1 MGFDALALQLLNGL
15 SHATT
20 LFLMASGLTLIF
32 GVTRIVNFA
41 HGSFFMLGALWSAHA
56 VTHGWPAMAESAW
69 GYGAVILM
77 GACLAALLGAA
88 TEVLLLKR
96 MRHAPQLYQLV
107 ATFGLT
113 LALHDAMRWYFGPE
127 EVFAP
132 RFPGLKGAIAL
143 GESYFPTWQLFT
155 LALGPLVWLGLH
167 LLLTRTLWGQR
178 VKAATQDRDMLDAL
192 GVNPAPLML
201 GVVMLGCGL
210 AGLAGALQLPREP
223 AHLQMDVNVVVET
236 FVVVVTG
243 GLGSIGGAFAAA
255 VLIGV
260 IHALGLS
267 FFPQATLVLVFLTMA
282 VVLVWRPQ
290 GLAGSAVHAEQR
302 ETVPVFSLWPFG
314 HAGRAVFVATL
325 VALSVMAWGQGDYG
339 RSLAEDVMV
348 MMLFGLSLQW
358 MMALGGLVSFGHAAF
373 FALGAYG
380 AALAH
385 LQAGAGLALALA
397 AGMALALLVALVFG
411 ALVVRSS
418 GVYLAMLS
426 LALAQ
431 MVWAGATQWVTLTGG
446 DNGLIGLR
454 LIDPVQR
461 PVWDALL
468 VAGVLLALA
477 GMARVAASG
486 RGAALQALR
495 DAPLRAAASGLPV
508 PALRYQVFVG
518 SATLAGLAGGL
529 WAAFKGAVFPSVA
542 SVATSVDAL
551 LVILL
556 GGVHQLWGAA
566 VGSALLVWG
575 GAELGQGLDYWR
587 GVLGLVIMAVMVL
600 APSGVLGGLQRGL
613 ARWGKAKVRGSNPAS
628 PLSPPSLVSSLKA
641 AGSADSA
648 STATPW
654 PQAALQVRGLAKHF
668 GGVRALDGV
677 DFEVLSGQCV
687 ALIGPNGA
695 GKSTCFACLAGQ
707 HMPTAGQVFWQGQSL
722 LGQTPAKRQ
731 RLGVARTFQV
741 AQTFEALTVLQNIQL
756 VLRHS
761 APLAWWDRLS
771 QRQPERALQLA
782 SQVGLQSVVDASVA
796 DLPYGAKKRLE
807 LAMALAGL
815 PDAGPA
821 LLLLDEPAAGLALAE
836 RADMMALVRQVAA
849 QGVTVLYT
857 EHNMD
862 AVFGVADR
870 VLVLMQG
877 RLVADGTPEAVA
889 QNPQVRER
897 YLGFDFDMKD
907 LQHAGS

>member
-1 MGFDALALQLLNGL
+1 LGFEALALQLLNGL

-56 VTHGWPAMAESAW
+56 VTNWWPDMAGTAW
-69 GYGAVILM
+69 GYGAVMLM
-77 GACLAALLGAA
+77 GAGVAAVLGGL
-88 TEVLLLKR
+88 TEVLLLRR

-113 LALHDAMRWYFGPE
+113 LALHDAMRWYFGPV

-132 RFPGLKGAIAL
+132 RFPGLTGAIQL

-178 VKAATQDRDMLDAL
+178 VKAATQDREMLAAL

-243 GLGSIGGAFAAA
+243 GLGSIGGAFVAA

-290 GLAGSAVHAEQR
+290 GLAGSAAHAEQR
-302 ETVPVFSLWPFG
+302 ESVPVFALWPV
-314 HAGRAVFVATL
+314 ALWGRALFVATFVGL
-325 VALSVMAWGQGDYG
+325 TLLAWGQGDYG

-380 AALAH
+380 AALSH
-385 LQAGAGLALALA
+385 LHWGAGLLAALA
-397 AGMALALLVALVFG
+397 AGMALAMAAALAFG
-411 ALVVRSS
+411 ALLVRSS

-431 MVWAGATQWVTLTGG
+431 VIWAGATQWVGLTGG

-454 LIDPVQR
+454 LIGPESR
-461 PVWDALL
+461 ALWGAAL
-468 VAGVLLALA
+468 GVFMLLALA
-477 GMARVAASG
+477 GMARVARSS
-486 RGAALQALR
+486 RGGALQAVR

-508 PALRYQVFVG
+508 QVLRYQVFVG

-542 SVATSVDAL
+542 SVAMSVDAL

-556 GGVHQLWGAA
+556 GGVHQLWGSA

-587 GVLGLVIMAVMVL
+587 GALGLVIMLVMVL
-600 APSGVLGGLQRGL
+600 APSGVLGGLQSL
-613 ARWGKAKVRGSNPAS
+613 WVRWR
-628 PLSPPSLVSSLKA
+628 
-641 AGSADSA
+641 AG
-648 STATPW
+648 
-654 PQAALQVRGLAKHF
+654 RKG
-668 GGVRALDGV
+668 
-677 DFEVLSGQCV
+677 
-687 ALIGPNGA
+687 
-695 GKSTCFACLAGQ
+695 
-707 HMPTAGQVFWQGQSL
+707 
-722 LGQTPAKRQ
+722 
-731 RLGVARTFQV
+731 
-741 AQTFEALTVLQNIQL
+741 
-756 VLRHS
+756 
-761 APLAWWDRLS
+761 
-771 QRQPERALQLA
+771 
-782 SQVGLQSVVDASVA
+782 
-796 DLPYGAKKRLE
+796 
-807 LAMALAGL
+807 ALA
-815 PDAGPA
+815 
-821 LLLLDEPAAGLALAE
+821 
-836 RADMMALVRQVAA
+836 
-849 QGVTVLYT
+849 
-857 EHNMD
+857 
-862 AVFGVADR
+862 
-870 VLVLMQG
+870 
-877 RLVADGTPEAVA
+877 
-889 QNPQVRER
+889 
-897 YLGFDFDMKD
+897 
-907 LQHAGS
+907 

>member
-1 MGFDALALQLLNGL
+1 MGLETLALQLLNGL

-56 VTHGWPAMAESAW
+56 VTNWWPAMAGTAW
-69 GYGAVILM
+69 GYGAVMLM
-77 GACLAALLGAA
+77 GAGVAALLGAV

-113 LALHDAMRWYFGPE
+113 LALHDAMRWYFGPV

-132 RFPGLKGAIAL
+132 RFPGLTGAVQL

-155 LALGPLVWLGLH
+155 LVLGPLVWLGLH
-167 LLLTRTLWGQR
+167 LLLTRTRWGQR
-178 VKAATQDRDMLDAL
+178 VKAATQDREMLDAL

-267 FFPQATLVLVFLTMA
+267 FFPQATLVLVFLTMT
-282 VVLVWRPQ
+282 VVLIWRPQ
-290 GLAGSAVHAEQR
+290 GLAGSAVHVEQR
-302 ETVPVFSLWPFG
+302 ENVPVFALWPVAVWGQALFV
-314 HAGRAVFVATL
+314 AVFVGLTL
-325 VALSVMAWGQGDYG
+325 LAWGQGDYG

-373 FALGAYG
+373 FGLGAYG
-380 AALAH
+380 AALSH
-385 LQAGAGLALALA
+385 LHWGAGLLTALA
-397 AGMALALLVALVFG
+397 AGMALAMAAALAFG
-411 ALVVRSS
+411 ALLVRSS

-431 MVWAGATQWVTLTGG
+431 VIWAGATQWVGLTGG

-454 LIDPVQR
+454 LIGPESR
-461 PVWDALL
+461 ALWGAVL
-468 VAGVLLALA
+468 GVFMLLALA
-477 GMARVAASG
+477 GMARVARSS
-486 RGAALQALR
+486 RGGALQALR
-495 DAPLRAAASGLPV
+495 DAPQRAAASGLPV
-508 PALRYQVFVG
+508 QALRYQVFVG

-542 SVATSVDAL
+542 SVAMSVDAL

-575 GAELGQGLDYWR
+575 GAELGRGLDYWR
-587 GVLGLVIMAVMVL
+587 GVLGLVIMLVMVL
-600 APSGVLGGLQRGL
+600 APSGVLGGLQSL
-613 ARWGKAKVRGSNPAS
+613 VARWRFSRK
-628 PLSPPSLVSSLKA
+628 
-641 AGSADSA
+641 
-648 STATPW
+648 
-654 PQAALQVRGLAKHF
+654 
-668 GGVRALDGV
+668 
-677 DFEVLSGQCV
+677 
-687 ALIGPNGA
+687 GA
-695 GKSTCFACLAGQ
+695 
-707 HMPTAGQVFWQGQSL
+707 W
-722 LGQTPAKRQ
+722 
-731 RLGVARTFQV
+731 
-741 AQTFEALTVLQNIQL
+741 
-756 VLRHS
+756 
-761 APLAWWDRLS
+761 
-771 QRQPERALQLA
+771 
-782 SQVGLQSVVDASVA
+782 
-796 DLPYGAKKRLE
+796 
-807 LAMALAGL
+807 
-815 PDAGPA
+815 
-821 LLLLDEPAAGLALAE
+821 
-836 RADMMALVRQVAA
+836 
-849 QGVTVLYT
+849 
-857 EHNMD
+857 
-862 AVFGVADR
+862 
-870 VLVLMQG
+870 
-877 RLVADGTPEAVA
+877 
-889 QNPQVRER
+889 
-897 YLGFDFDMKD
+897 
-907 LQHAGS
+907 

>member
-1 MGFDALALQLLNGL
+1 LGFEALALQLLNGL

-56 VTHGWPAMAESAW
+56 VTNWWPDMAGTAL
-69 GYGAVILM
+69 GYGTVILM
-77 GACLAALLGAA
+77 GACVAALLGAV

-113 LALHDAMRWYFGPE
+113 LALHDAMRWFFGPE

-132 RFPGLKGAIAL
+132 RFPGLKGAIQL

-178 VKAATQDRDMLDAL
+178 VKAATQDREMLDAL

-223 AHLQMDVNVVVET
+223 ANLQMDVNVVVET

-290 GLAGSAVHAEQR
+290 GLAGSAAHAEQR
-302 ETVPVFSLWPFG
+302 ETIPVFALWPVAG
-314 HAGRAVFVATL
+314 WGRAVFVLAFVGLTL
-325 VALSVMAWGQGDYG
+325 LAWGQGDYG

-380 AALAH
+380 AALSH
-385 LQAGAGLALALA
+385 LHWGAGLPAALA
-397 AGMALALLVALVFG
+397 AGMTLALAVALAFG

-431 MVWAGATQWVTLTGG
+431 MIWAGATQWVDLTGG

-454 LIDPVQR
+454 LIAPESR
-461 PVWDALL
+461 ALWDAALC
-468 VAGVLLALA
+468 GFMLLALA
-477 GMARVAASG
+477 GMARVARSS
-486 RGAALQALR
+486 RGAALQAVR

-508 PALRYQVFVG
+508 QALRYQVFVG

-542 SVATSVDAL
+542 SVAMSVDAL

-556 GGVHQLWGAA
+556 GGVHQLWGSA

-575 GAELGQGLDYWR
+575 GAALGQGLDYWR
-587 GVLGLVIMAVMVL
+587 GVLGLVIMLVMVL
-600 APSGVLGGLQRGL
+600 APSGVLGAVQHLL
-613 ARWGKAKVRGSNPAS
+613 ARRTTSPNAS
-628 PLSPPSLVSSLKA
+628 STPTEGA
-641 AGSADSA
+641 A
-648 STATPW
+648 
-654 PQAALQVRGLAKHF
+654 
-668 GGVRALDGV
+668 
-677 DFEVLSGQCV
+677 
-687 ALIGPNGA
+687 
-695 GKSTCFACLAGQ
+695 
-707 HMPTAGQVFWQGQSL
+707 
-722 LGQTPAKRQ
+722 
-731 RLGVARTFQV
+731 
-741 AQTFEALTVLQNIQL
+741 
-756 VLRHS
+756 
-761 APLAWWDRLS
+761 
-771 QRQPERALQLA
+771 
-782 SQVGLQSVVDASVA
+782 
-796 DLPYGAKKRLE
+796 
-807 LAMALAGL
+807 
-815 PDAGPA
+815 
-821 LLLLDEPAAGLALAE
+821 
-836 RADMMALVRQVAA
+836 
-849 QGVTVLYT
+849 
-857 EHNMD
+857 
-862 AVFGVADR
+862 
-870 VLVLMQG
+870 
-877 RLVADGTPEAVA
+877 
-889 QNPQVRER
+889 
-897 YLGFDFDMKD
+897 
-907 LQHAGS
+907 

>member
-1 MGFDALALQLLNGL
+1 
-15 SHATT
+15 
-20 LFLMASGLTLIF
+20 MASGLTLIF

-56 VTHGWPAMAESAW
+56 VTNWWPDMAGTAL
-69 GYGAVILM
+69 GYGTVILM
-77 GACLAALLGAA
+77 GACVAALLGAV

-113 LALHDAMRWYFGPE
+113 LALHDAMRWFFGPE

-132 RFPGLKGAIAL
+132 RFPGLKGAIQL

-178 VKAATQDRDMLDAL
+178 VKAATQDREMLDAL

-223 AHLQMDVNVVVET
+223 ANLQMDVNVVVET

-290 GLAGSAVHAEQR
+290 GLAGSAAHAEQR
-302 ETVPVFSLWPFG
+302 ETIPVFALWPVAG
-314 HAGRAVFVATL
+314 WGRAVFVLAFVGLTL
-325 VALSVMAWGQGDYG
+325 LAWGQGDYG

-380 AALAH
+380 AALSH
-385 LQAGAGLALALA
+385 LHWGAGLPAALA
-397 AGMALALLVALVFG
+397 AGMTLALAVALAFG

-431 MVWAGATQWVTLTGG
+431 MIWAGATQWVDLTGG

-454 LIDPVQR
+454 LIAPESR
-461 PVWDALL
+461 ALWDAALC
-468 VAGVLLALA
+468 GFMLLALA
-477 GMARVAASG
+477 GMARVARSS
-486 RGAALQALR
+486 RGAALQAVR

-508 PALRYQVFVG
+508 QALRYQVFVG

-542 SVATSVDAL
+542 SVAMSVDAL

-556 GGVHQLWGAA
+556 GGVHQLWGSA

-575 GAELGQGLDYWR
+575 GAALGQGLDYWR
-587 GVLGLVIMAVMVL
+587 GVLGLVIMLVMVL
-600 APSGVLGGLQRGL
+600 APSGVLGAVQQLL
-613 ARWGKAKVRGSNPAS
+613 ARRTTSPNAS
-628 PLSPPSLVSSLKA
+628 STPTEGA
-641 AGSADSA
+641 A
-648 STATPW
+648 
-654 PQAALQVRGLAKHF
+654 
-668 GGVRALDGV
+668 
-677 DFEVLSGQCV
+677 
-687 ALIGPNGA
+687 
-695 GKSTCFACLAGQ
+695 
-707 HMPTAGQVFWQGQSL
+707 
-722 LGQTPAKRQ
+722 
-731 RLGVARTFQV
+731 
-741 AQTFEALTVLQNIQL
+741 
-756 VLRHS
+756 
-761 APLAWWDRLS
+761 
-771 QRQPERALQLA
+771 
-782 SQVGLQSVVDASVA
+782 
-796 DLPYGAKKRLE
+796 
-807 LAMALAGL
+807 
-815 PDAGPA
+815 
-821 LLLLDEPAAGLALAE
+821 
-836 RADMMALVRQVAA
+836 
-849 QGVTVLYT
+849 
-857 EHNMD
+857 
-862 AVFGVADR
+862 
-870 VLVLMQG
+870 
-877 RLVADGTPEAVA
+877 
-889 QNPQVRER
+889 
-897 YLGFDFDMKD
+897 
-907 LQHAGS
+907 

>member
-1 MGFDALALQLLNGL
+1 LGFEALALQLLNGL

-56 VTHGWPAMAESAW
+56 VTNWWPDMADTAW

-77 GACLAALLGAA
+77 GAFVAALLGAL

-113 LALHDAMRWYFGPE
+113 LALHEAMRWFFGPE

-132 RFPGLKGAIAL
+132 RFPGLKGAIEL
-143 GESYFPTWQLFT
+143 GESFFPTWQLFT
-155 LALGPLVWLGLH
+155 LVLGPLVWLGLH

-178 VKAATQDRDMLDAL
+178 VKAATQDREMLDAL

-290 GLAGSAVHAEQR
+290 GLAGTAAHAEQR
-302 ETVPVFSLWPFG
+302 ESVPVFALWPVGTWGQALFVL
-314 HAGRAVFVATL
+314 VFVGLTL
-325 VALSVMAWGQGDYG
+325 LAWGQGDYG

-380 AALAH
+380 AALSH
-385 LQAGAGLALALA
+385 LHWGAGLTAALA
-397 AGMALALLVALVFG
+397 AGMALALAVAVAFG

-431 MVWAGATQWVTLTGG
+431 MIWAGATQWVGLTGG

-454 LIDPVQR
+454 LIAPESR
-461 PVWDALL
+461 ALADALL
-468 VAGVLLALA
+468 CAFMLFAIV
-477 GMARVAASG
+477 GMARVVRSS
-486 RGAALQALR
+486 RGAALQGLR
-495 DAPLRAAASGLPV
+495 DAPLRAAASGLLV
-508 PALRYQVFVG
+508 QALRYQVFVG

-542 SVATSVDAL
+542 SVAMSVDAL

-556 GGVHQLWGAA
+556 GGVHQLWGSA

-587 GVLGLVIMAVMVL
+587 GVLGLVIMLVMVL
-600 APSGVLGGLQRGL
+600 APSGVLGGLQMLL
-613 ARWGKAKVRGSNPAS
+613 ARFASKGS
-628 PLSPPSLVSSLKA
+628 
-641 AGSADSA
+641 
-648 STATPW
+648 
-654 PQAALQVRGLAKHF
+654 
-668 GGVRALDGV
+668 RA
-677 DFEVLSGQCV
+677 
-687 ALIGPNGA
+687 
-695 GKSTCFACLAGQ
+695 
-707 HMPTAGQVFWQGQSL
+707 
-722 LGQTPAKRQ
+722 
-731 RLGVARTFQV
+731 
-741 AQTFEALTVLQNIQL
+741 
-756 VLRHS
+756 
-761 APLAWWDRLS
+761 
-771 QRQPERALQLA
+771 
-782 SQVGLQSVVDASVA
+782 
-796 DLPYGAKKRLE
+796 
-807 LAMALAGL
+807 
-815 PDAGPA
+815 
-821 LLLLDEPAAGLALAE
+821 
-836 RADMMALVRQVAA
+836 
-849 QGVTVLYT
+849 
-857 EHNMD
+857 
-862 AVFGVADR
+862 
-870 VLVLMQG
+870 
-877 RLVADGTPEAVA
+877 
-889 QNPQVRER
+889 
-897 YLGFDFDMKD
+897 
-907 LQHAGS
+907 

>member
-1 MGFDALALQLLNGL
+1 MGFEALGLQLLNGL

-41 HGSFFMLGALWSAHA
+41 HGSFFMLGALWSAPA
-56 VTHGWPAMAESAW
+56 VTNWWPAMADTAW

-77 GACLAALLGAA
+77 GACVAALLGAV
-88 TEVLLLKR
+88 TEVLLLQR

-132 RFPGLKGAIAL
+132 RFPGLKGAVQL

-155 LALGPLVWLGLH
+155 LVLGPLVWLGLH

-178 VKAATQDRDMLDAL
+178 VKAATQDREMLDAL

-243 GLGSIGGAFAAA
+243 GLGSIGGAFVAA

-260 IHALGLS
+260 IHAFGLS

-290 GLAGSAVHAEQR
+290 GLAGSAAHAEQR
-302 ETVPVFSLWPFG
+302 ESVLVFALWPV
-314 HAGRAVFVATL
+314 AGLGRALFVAVFVGLTL
-325 VALSVMAWGQGDYG
+325 LAWGQGDYG

-380 AALAH
+380 TALSH
-385 LQAGAGLALALA
+385 LHWGAGLPAALA
-397 AGMALALLVALVFG
+397 AGMALAMAVAVAFG

-431 MVWAGATQWVTLTGG
+431 MIWAGATQWVGLTGG

-454 LIDPVQR
+454 LIAPELR
-461 PVWDALL
+461 ALWDAAL
-468 VAGVLLALA
+468 GVFMLLALA
-477 GMARVAASG
+477 GMARVARSS
-486 RGAALQALR
+486 RGAALQAVR

-508 PALRYQVFVG
+508 QALRYQVFVG

-542 SVATSVDAL
+542 SVAMSVDAL

-587 GVLGLVIMAVMVL
+587 GVLGLVIMLVMVL
-600 APSGVLGGLQRGL
+600 APSGVLGGLQSLL
-613 ARWGKAKVRGSNPAS
+613 AGWRLGRKG
-628 PLSPPSLVSSLKA
+628 SLV
-641 AGSADSA
+641 
-648 STATPW
+648 
-654 PQAALQVRGLAKHF
+654 
-668 GGVRALDGV
+668 
-677 DFEVLSGQCV
+677 
-687 ALIGPNGA
+687 
-695 GKSTCFACLAGQ
+695 
-707 HMPTAGQVFWQGQSL
+707 
-722 LGQTPAKRQ
+722 
-731 RLGVARTFQV
+731 
-741 AQTFEALTVLQNIQL
+741 
-756 VLRHS
+756 
-761 APLAWWDRLS
+761 
-771 QRQPERALQLA
+771 
-782 SQVGLQSVVDASVA
+782 
-796 DLPYGAKKRLE
+796 
-807 LAMALAGL
+807 
-815 PDAGPA
+815 
-821 LLLLDEPAAGLALAE
+821 
-836 RADMMALVRQVAA
+836 
-849 QGVTVLYT
+849 
-857 EHNMD
+857 
-862 AVFGVADR
+862 
-870 VLVLMQG
+870 
-877 RLVADGTPEAVA
+877 
-889 QNPQVRER
+889 
-897 YLGFDFDMKD
+897 
-907 LQHAGS
+907 

>member
-1 MGFDALALQLLNGL
+1 LGFEALALQLLNGL

-56 VTHGWPAMAESAW
+56 VTNWWPDMAGSAW

-77 GACLAALLGAA
+77 GACVAAFLGAV

-132 RFPGLKGAIAL
+132 RFPGLKGAIQL

-178 VKAATQDRDMLDAL
+178 VKAATQDREMLAAL

-243 GLGSIGGAFAAA
+243 GLGSIGGAFAA
-255 VLIGV
+255 
-260 IHALGLS
+260 
-267 FFPQATLVLVFLTMA
+267 

-290 GLAGSAVHAEQR
+290 GLAGSAAHAEQR
-302 ETVPVFSLWPFG
+302 ESVPVFALWPV
-314 HAGRAVFVATL
+314 ALWGRALFVAAFVGLTL
-325 VALSVMAWGQGDYG
+325 LAWGQGDYG

-380 AALAH
+380 AALSH
-385 LQAGAGLALALA
+385 LHGGAGLFTALA
-397 AGMALALLVALVFG
+397 AGMALALSVALVFG

-431 MVWAGATQWVTLTGG
+431 MIWAGATQWVGLTGG

-454 LIDPVQR
+454 LIAPESR
-461 PVWDALL
+461 ALWDAALC
-468 VAGVLLALA
+468 GFMLLALV
-477 GMARVAASG
+477 GMARVARSS
-486 RGAALQALR
+486 RGGALQAVR

-508 PALRYQVFVG
+508 QVLRYQVFVG

-542 SVATSVDAL
+542 SVAMSVDAL

-556 GGVHQLWGAA
+556 GGVHQLWGSA

-587 GVLGLVIMAVMVL
+587 GVLGLVIMLVMVL
-600 APSGVLGGLQRGL
+600 APSGVLGAVQQWL
-613 ARWGKAKVRGSNPAS
+613 ARRTTSPNAS
-628 PLSPPSLVSSLKA
+628 STPTKGA
-641 AGSADSA
+641 A
-648 STATPW
+648 
-654 PQAALQVRGLAKHF
+654 
-668 GGVRALDGV
+668 
-677 DFEVLSGQCV
+677 
-687 ALIGPNGA
+687 
-695 GKSTCFACLAGQ
+695 
-707 HMPTAGQVFWQGQSL
+707 
-722 LGQTPAKRQ
+722 
-731 RLGVARTFQV
+731 
-741 AQTFEALTVLQNIQL
+741 
-756 VLRHS
+756 
-761 APLAWWDRLS
+761 
-771 QRQPERALQLA
+771 
-782 SQVGLQSVVDASVA
+782 
-796 DLPYGAKKRLE
+796 
-807 LAMALAGL
+807 
-815 PDAGPA
+815 
-821 LLLLDEPAAGLALAE
+821 
-836 RADMMALVRQVAA
+836 
-849 QGVTVLYT
+849 
-857 EHNMD
+857 
-862 AVFGVADR
+862 
-870 VLVLMQG
+870 
-877 RLVADGTPEAVA
+877 
-889 QNPQVRER
+889 
-897 YLGFDFDMKD
+897 
-907 LQHAGS
+907 

>member
-1 MGFDALALQLLNGL
+1 
-15 SHATT
+15 
-20 LFLMASGLTLIF
+20 
-32 GVTRIVNFA
+32 
-41 HGSFFMLGALWSAHA
+41 MLGALWSAHA
-56 VTHGWPAMAESAW
+56 VTNWWPDMAGTTW

-77 GACLAALLGAA
+77 GACVAALLGAV

-113 LALHDAMRWYFGPE
+113 LALHDAMRWFFGPE

-132 RFPGLKGAIAL
+132 RFPGLKGAIQL

-178 VKAATQDRDMLDAL
+178 VKAATQDREMLDAL

-223 AHLQMDVNVVVET
+223 ANLQMDVNVVVET

-290 GLAGSAVHAEQR
+290 GLAGSAAHAEQR
-302 ETVPVFSLWPFG
+302 ETIPVFALWPVAG
-314 HAGRAVFVATL
+314 WGRAVFVLAFVGLTL
-325 VALSVMAWGQGDYG
+325 LAWGQGDYG

-380 AALAH
+380 AALSH
-385 LQAGAGLALALA
+385 LHWGAGLPAALA
-397 AGMALALLVALVFG
+397 AGMTLALAVALAFG

-431 MVWAGATQWVTLTGG
+431 MIWAGATQWVDLTGG

-454 LIDPVQR
+454 LIAPESR
-461 PVWDALL
+461 ALWDAALC
-468 VAGVLLALA
+468 GFMLLALA
-477 GMARVAASG
+477 GMARVARSS
-486 RGAALQALR
+486 RGAALQAVR

-508 PALRYQVFVG
+508 QALRYQVFVG

-542 SVATSVDAL
+542 SVAMSVDAL

-556 GGVHQLWGAA
+556 GGVHQLWGSA

-575 GAELGQGLDYWR
+575 GAALGQGLDYWR
-587 GVLGLVIMAVMVL
+587 GVLGLVIMLVMVL
-600 APSGVLGGLQRGL
+600 APSGVLGAVQQLL
-613 ARWGKAKVRGSNPAS
+613 ARRTTSPNAS
-628 PLSPPSLVSSLKA
+628 STPTEGA
-641 AGSADSA
+641 A
-648 STATPW
+648 
-654 PQAALQVRGLAKHF
+654 
-668 GGVRALDGV
+668 
-677 DFEVLSGQCV
+677 
-687 ALIGPNGA
+687 
-695 GKSTCFACLAGQ
+695 
-707 HMPTAGQVFWQGQSL
+707 
-722 LGQTPAKRQ
+722 
-731 RLGVARTFQV
+731 
-741 AQTFEALTVLQNIQL
+741 
-756 VLRHS
+756 
-761 APLAWWDRLS
+761 
-771 QRQPERALQLA
+771 
-782 SQVGLQSVVDASVA
+782 
-796 DLPYGAKKRLE
+796 
-807 LAMALAGL
+807 
-815 PDAGPA
+815 
-821 LLLLDEPAAGLALAE
+821 
-836 RADMMALVRQVAA
+836 
-849 QGVTVLYT
+849 
-857 EHNMD
+857 
-862 AVFGVADR
+862 
-870 VLVLMQG
+870 
-877 RLVADGTPEAVA
+877 
-889 QNPQVRER
+889 
-897 YLGFDFDMKD
+897 
-907 LQHAGS
+907 

>member
-56 VTHGWPAMAESAW
+56 VTNWWPDMADSAW

-77 GACLAALLGAA
+77 GACVAALLGAV
-88 TEVLLLKR
+88 TEVTLLKR

-113 LALHDAMRWYFGPE
+113 LALHDAMRWFFGPE

-132 RFPGLKGAIAL
+132 RFPGLKGAVQL

-155 LALGPLVWLGLH
+155 LVLGPLVWLGLH

-178 VKAATQDRDMLDAL
+178 VKAATQDREMLAAL

-243 GLGSIGGAFAAA
+243 GLGSIGGAFVAAL
-255 VLIGV
+255 LIGV

-290 GLAGSAVHAEQR
+290 GLAGSAAHAEQR
-302 ETVPVFSLWPFG
+302 ESVPVFALWPV
-314 HAGRAVFVATL
+314 AAWGRALLVAVFVGLTL
-325 VALSVMAWGQGDYG
+325 LAWGQGDYG

-380 AALAH
+380 AALSH
-385 LQAGAGLALALA
+385 LHWGAGLPAALA
-397 AGMALALLVALVFG
+397 AGMALALAVAVAFG
-411 ALVVRSS
+411 AMVVRSS

-431 MVWAGATQWVTLTGG
+431 MIWAGATQWVDLTGG

-454 LIDPVQR
+454 LIAPESR
-461 PVWDALL
+461 ALWDAALGIFMLL
-468 VAGVLLALA
+468 VLA
-477 GMARVAASG
+477 GMARVARSS

-508 PALRYQVFVG
+508 QAFRYQVFVG

-542 SVATSVDAL
+542 SVAMSVDAL

-556 GGVHQLWGAA
+556 GGVHQLWGSA

-587 GVLGLVIMAVMVL
+587 GVLGLVIMLVMVL
-600 APSGVLGGLQRGL
+600 APSGVLGGLQMLL
-613 ARWGKAKVRGSNPAS
+613 ARFAS
-628 PLSPPSLVSSLKA
+628 PK
-641 AGSADSA
+641 GS
-648 STATPW
+648 
-654 PQAALQVRGLAKHF
+654 
-668 GGVRALDGV
+668 RA
-677 DFEVLSGQCV
+677 
-687 ALIGPNGA
+687 
-695 GKSTCFACLAGQ
+695 
-707 HMPTAGQVFWQGQSL
+707 
-722 LGQTPAKRQ
+722 
-731 RLGVARTFQV
+731 
-741 AQTFEALTVLQNIQL
+741 
-756 VLRHS
+756 
-761 APLAWWDRLS
+761 
-771 QRQPERALQLA
+771 
-782 SQVGLQSVVDASVA
+782 
-796 DLPYGAKKRLE
+796 
-807 LAMALAGL
+807 
-815 PDAGPA
+815 
-821 LLLLDEPAAGLALAE
+821 
-836 RADMMALVRQVAA
+836 
-849 QGVTVLYT
+849 
-857 EHNMD
+857 
-862 AVFGVADR
+862 
-870 VLVLMQG
+870 
-877 RLVADGTPEAVA
+877 
-889 QNPQVRER
+889 
-897 YLGFDFDMKD
+897 
-907 LQHAGS
+907 

>member
-1 MGFDALALQLLNGL
+1 MGFDGLALQLLNGL

-41 HGSFFMLGALWSAHA
+41 HGSFFMLGALWAAHA
-56 VTHGWPAMAESAW
+56 VTHWWPAMGETAW
-69 GYGAVILM
+69 GYGIAMWL
-77 GACLAALLGAA
+77 GACWAALLGAV
-88 TEVLLLKR
+88 TEVLLLRR

-132 RFPGLKGAIAL
+132 RFPGLKGAMAL

-155 LALGPLVWLGLH
+155 LVLGPLVWLGLH

-178 VKAATQDRDMLDAL
+178 VKAATQDREMLDAL

-223 AHLQMDVNVVVET
+223 ANLQMDVNVVVET

-260 IHALGLS
+260 IHALGVS

-282 VVLVWRPQ
+282 VVLVWRPS
-290 GLAGSAVHAEQR
+290 GLAGSAAHDEPR
-302 ETVPVFSLWPFG
+302 ESVPVFALWPVSR
-314 HAGRAVFVATL
+314 AGRALL
-325 VALSVMAWGQGDYG
+325 VAAFVGLSLLAWGQGDYG

-385 LQAGAGLALALA
+385 LHVGAAWWSALA
-397 AGMALALLVALVFG
+397 AGMALALAVALVFG

-431 MVWAGATQWVTLTGG
+431 MVWAGATQWVSLTGG
-446 DNGLIGLR
+446 DNGLIGLH
-454 LIDPVQR
+454 LIDPEQR
-461 PVWDALL
+461 PLWDAVLCAFL
-468 VAGVLLALA
+468 LLALA
-477 GMARVAASG
+477 GMARVSASS

-495 DAPLRAAASGLPV
+495 DAPLRAQASGLPV
-508 PALRYQVFVG
+508 QALRYQVFVG

-542 SVATSVDAL
+542 SVAMSVDAL

-556 GGVHQLWGAA
+556 GGVHQLWGSA

-587 GVLGLVIMAVMVL
+587 GVLGLIIMVVMVL
-600 APSGVLGGLQRGL
+600 APSGVLGGVQMMMSR
-613 ARWGKAKVRGSNPAS
+613 
-628 PLSPPSLVSSLKA
+628 
-641 AGSADSA
+641 
-648 STATPW
+648 
-654 PQAALQVRGLAKHF
+654 F
-668 GGVRALDGV
+668 GR
-677 DFEVLSGQCV
+677 
-687 ALIGPNGA
+687 I
-695 GKSTCFACLAGQ
+695 
-707 HMPTAGQVFWQGQSL
+707 
-722 LGQTPAKRQ
+722 
-731 RLGVARTFQV
+731 
-741 AQTFEALTVLQNIQL
+741 
-756 VLRHS
+756 
-761 APLAWWDRLS
+761 
-771 QRQPERALQLA
+771 
-782 SQVGLQSVVDASVA
+782 
-796 DLPYGAKKRLE
+796 
-807 LAMALAGL
+807 
-815 PDAGPA
+815 
-821 LLLLDEPAAGLALAE
+821 
-836 RADMMALVRQVAA
+836 
-849 QGVTVLYT
+849 
-857 EHNMD
+857 
-862 AVFGVADR
+862 
-870 VLVLMQG
+870 QG
-877 RLVADGTPEAVA
+877 RTA
-889 QNPQVRER
+889 
-897 YLGFDFDMKD
+897 
-907 LQHAGS
+907 

>member
-56 VTHGWPAMAESAW
+56 VTHWWPAWSESAW
-69 GYGAVILM
+69 RYGLAMLM
-77 GACLAALLGAA
+77 GAALAALLGAL
-88 TEVLLLKR
+88 TEWLLLKR
-96 MRHAPQLYQLV
+96 MRHAPQLYPLV

-113 LALHDAMRWYFGPE
+113 LALHDAMRWFFGPE

-132 RFPGLKGAIAL
+132 RFPGLQGAIAL
-143 GESYFPTWQLFT
+143 GESFFPTWQLVT
-155 LALGPLVWLGLH
+155 LLLGPLVWLGLH

-192 GVNPAPLML
+192 GVNPAPIML

-243 GLGSIGGAFAAA
+243 GLGSIGGAFAASL
-255 VLIGV
+255 LIGV
-260 IHALGLS
+260 IHAFGVN

-290 GLAGSAVHAEQR
+290 GLAGSTTHTEPR
-302 ETVPVFSLWPFG
+302 ESVLVFSLWPAGFG
-314 HAGRAVFVATL
+314 GRAAG
-325 VALSVMAWGQGDYG
+325 VALLVGLTLLAWGQGDYG

-385 LQAGAGLALALA
+385 LNWGVSLVVALL

-431 MVWAGATQWVTLTGG
+431 MVWAGATQWVGLTGG

-454 LIDPVQR
+454 LIEAAER
-461 PVWDALL
+461 PLWDALL
-468 VAGVLLALA
+468 LLLTLLAVA
-477 GMARVAASG
+477 GMARVVKSS
-486 RGAALQALR
+486 RGAALQAQR
-495 DAPLRAAASGLPV
+495 DAPWRAAASGLNV
-508 PALRYQVFVG
+508 PLLRYQVFVG
-518 SATLAGLAGGL
+518 SAVLAGLAGGL

-542 SVATSVDAL
+542 SVAMSVDAL

-556 GGVHQLWGAA
+556 GGVHQLWGAL

-587 GVLGLVIMAVMVL
+587 GILGVLIMGVMVL
-600 APSGVLGGLQRGL
+600 APSGVLGACQQGW
-613 ARWGKAKVRGSNPAS
+613 AR
-628 PLSPPSLVSSLKA
+628 
-641 AGSADSA
+641 
-648 STATPW
+648 
-654 PQAALQVRGLAKHF
+654 
-668 GGVRALDGV
+668 
-677 DFEVLSGQCV
+677 
-687 ALIGPNGA
+687 
-695 GKSTCFACLAGQ
+695 
-707 HMPTAGQVFWQGQSL
+707 
-722 LGQTPAKRQ
+722 
-731 RLGVARTFQV
+731 
-741 AQTFEALTVLQNIQL
+741 LT
-756 VLRHS
+756 
-761 APLAWWDRLS
+761 
-771 QRQPERALQLA
+771 
-782 SQVGLQSVVDASVA
+782 
-796 DLPYGAKKRLE
+796 GAK
-807 LAMALAGL
+807 GQ
-815 PDAGPA
+815 
-821 LLLLDEPAAGLALAE
+821 
-836 RADMMALVRQVAA
+836 RA
-849 QGVTVLYT
+849 
-857 EHNMD
+857 
-862 AVFGVADR
+862 
-870 VLVLMQG
+870 
-877 RLVADGTPEAVA
+877 
-889 QNPQVRER
+889 
-897 YLGFDFDMKD
+897 
-907 LQHAGS
+907 

>member
-1 MGFDALALQLLNGL
+1 LGFDGLALQLLNGL

-56 VTHGWPAMAESAW
+56 VTNWWPQWGESAW
-69 GYGAVILM
+69 AYAAAMVLGAV
-77 GACLAALLGAA
+77 LAALLGAVV
-88 TEVLLLKR
+88 EVVLLRR

-132 RFPGLKGAIAL
+132 RFPGLKGAMAL

-155 LALGPLVWLGLH
+155 LVLGPLVWLGLH

-178 VKAATQDRDMLDAL
+178 VKAATQDREMLDAL

-223 AHLQMDVNVVVET
+223 ANLQMDVNVVVET

-260 IHALGLS
+260 IHALGVS

-282 VVLVWRPQ
+282 VVLVWRPS
-290 GLAGSAVHAEQR
+290 GLAGSAAHDEQR
-302 ETVPVFSLWPFG
+302 ESVPVFALWPVSG
-314 HAGRAVFVATL
+314 PGRALL
-325 VALSVMAWGQGDYG
+325 VAAFVGLSLLAWGQGDYG

-385 LQAGAGLALALA
+385 LQVGAGLWSALA
-397 AGMALALLVALVFG
+397 AGMALALAVALVFG

-431 MVWAGATQWVTLTGG
+431 MVWAGATQWVSLTGG
-446 DNGLIGLR
+446 DNGLIGLH
-454 LIDPVQR
+454 LIDPEQR
-461 PVWDALL
+461 PVWDAVLCAFL
-468 VAGVLLALA
+468 LLALA
-477 GMARVAASG
+477 GMARVSASS

-495 DAPLRAAASGLPV
+495 DAPLRAQASGLPV
-508 PALRYQVFVG
+508 QALRYQVFVG

-542 SVATSVDAL
+542 SVAMSVDAL

-556 GGVHQLWGAA
+556 GGVHQLWGSA

-587 GVLGLVIMAVMVL
+587 GVLGLIIMVVMVL
-600 APSGVLGGLQRGL
+600 APSGVLGGVQMTMTRIG
-613 ARWGKAKVRGSNPAS
+613 RIKGR
-628 PLSPPSLVSSLKA
+628 
-641 AGSADSA
+641 
-648 STATPW
+648 TA
-654 PQAALQVRGLAKHF
+654 
-668 GGVRALDGV
+668 
-677 DFEVLSGQCV
+677 
-687 ALIGPNGA
+687 
-695 GKSTCFACLAGQ
+695 
-707 HMPTAGQVFWQGQSL
+707 
-722 LGQTPAKRQ
+722 
-731 RLGVARTFQV
+731 
-741 AQTFEALTVLQNIQL
+741 
-756 VLRHS
+756 
-761 APLAWWDRLS
+761 
-771 QRQPERALQLA
+771 
-782 SQVGLQSVVDASVA
+782 
-796 DLPYGAKKRLE
+796 
-807 LAMALAGL
+807 
-815 PDAGPA
+815 
-821 LLLLDEPAAGLALAE
+821 
-836 RADMMALVRQVAA
+836 
-849 QGVTVLYT
+849 
-857 EHNMD
+857 
-862 AVFGVADR
+862 
-870 VLVLMQG
+870 
-877 RLVADGTPEAVA
+877 
-889 QNPQVRER
+889 
-897 YLGFDFDMKD
+897 
-907 LQHAGS
+907 

>member
-1 MGFDALALQLLNGL
+1 MGFDGLALQLLNGL

-41 HGSFFMLGALWSAHA
+41 HGSFFMLGALWAAHA
-56 VTHGWPAMAESAW
+56 VTHWWPAMGETAW
-69 GYGAVILM
+69 GYGIAMWL
-77 GACLAALLGAA
+77 GACWAALLGAV
-88 TEVLLLKR
+88 TEVLLLRR

-132 RFPGLKGAIAL
+132 RFPGLKGAMAL

-155 LALGPLVWLGLH
+155 LVLGPLVWLGLH

-178 VKAATQDRDMLDAL
+178 VKAATQDREMLDAL

-223 AHLQMDVNVVVET
+223 ANLQMDVNVVVET

-260 IHALGLS
+260 IHALGVS

-282 VVLVWRPQ
+282 VVLVWRPS
-290 GLAGSAVHAEQR
+290 GLAGSAAHDEPR
-302 ETVPVFSLWPFG
+302 ESVPVFALWPVSR
-314 HAGRAVFVATL
+314 AGRALL
-325 VALSVMAWGQGDYG
+325 VAAFVGLSLLAWGQGDYG

-385 LQAGAGLALALA
+385 LHVGAAWWSALA
-397 AGMALALLVALVFG
+397 AGMALALAVALVVG

-431 MVWAGATQWVTLTGG
+431 MVWAGATQWVSLTGG
-446 DNGLIGLR
+446 DNGLIGLH
-454 LIDPVQR
+454 LIDPEQR
-461 PVWDALL
+461 PLWDAVLCAFL
-468 VAGVLLALA
+468 LLALA
-477 GMARVAASG
+477 GMARVSASS

-495 DAPLRAAASGLPV
+495 DAPLRAQASGLPV
-508 PALRYQVFVG
+508 QALRYQVFVG

-542 SVATSVDAL
+542 SVAMSVDAL

-556 GGVHQLWGAA
+556 GGVHQLWGSA

-587 GVLGLVIMAVMVL
+587 GVLGLIIMVVMVL
-600 APSGVLGGLQRGL
+600 APSGVLGGVQMMMSR
-613 ARWGKAKVRGSNPAS
+613 
-628 PLSPPSLVSSLKA
+628 
-641 AGSADSA
+641 
-648 STATPW
+648 
-654 PQAALQVRGLAKHF
+654 F
-668 GGVRALDGV
+668 GR
-677 DFEVLSGQCV
+677 
-687 ALIGPNGA
+687 I
-695 GKSTCFACLAGQ
+695 
-707 HMPTAGQVFWQGQSL
+707 
-722 LGQTPAKRQ
+722 
-731 RLGVARTFQV
+731 
-741 AQTFEALTVLQNIQL
+741 
-756 VLRHS
+756 
-761 APLAWWDRLS
+761 
-771 QRQPERALQLA
+771 
-782 SQVGLQSVVDASVA
+782 
-796 DLPYGAKKRLE
+796 
-807 LAMALAGL
+807 
-815 PDAGPA
+815 
-821 LLLLDEPAAGLALAE
+821 
-836 RADMMALVRQVAA
+836 
-849 QGVTVLYT
+849 
-857 EHNMD
+857 
-862 AVFGVADR
+862 
-870 VLVLMQG
+870 QG
-877 RLVADGTPEAVA
+877 RTA
-889 QNPQVRER
+889 
-897 YLGFDFDMKD
+897 
-907 LQHAGS
+907 